1 MSSTVG
7 RLVIDWSVAE
17 EAHRA
22 PVPTSLDVSLVYLI
36 VCEECKGDY
45 DRAEYDFEA
54 RRCVYCLLA
63 I

>member
-1 MSSTVG
+1 MS
-7 RLVIDWSVAE
+7 IDWSVAQ

-36 VCEECKGDY
+36 VCDECKGDY

-54 RRCVYCLLA
+54 RRCVYCLLKV
-63 I
+63 